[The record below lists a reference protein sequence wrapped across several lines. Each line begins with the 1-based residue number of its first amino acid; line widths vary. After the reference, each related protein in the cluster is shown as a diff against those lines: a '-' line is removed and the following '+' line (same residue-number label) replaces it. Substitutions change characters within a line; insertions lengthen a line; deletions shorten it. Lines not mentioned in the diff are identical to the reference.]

1 MFKSFKYTA
10 LSEGV
15 SFLILLVNMLII
27 KRIDFNLYQLL
38 LKPIGMAHGIL
49 FMLYIVFAFLLKEEK
64 KWNFKDLSVIIL
76 ASFLPFGTFY
86 IDAKYLK

>member
-49 FMLYIVFAFLLKEEK
+49 FMLYIVFAFFTERRK

-76 ASFLPFGTFY
+76 ASFLPLVLFILMLNT
-86 IDAKYLK
+86 